1 MEELKESKETLPVSL
16 LTDLIS
22 RGWAEVGNIKA
33 DIEAISNTYKGAKKI
48 EDTLQA
54 LADSYL
60 IAIGQ
65 LEAFAEAKDY
75 VEFPEEEDK
84 ALKEDVNVNIEVK
97 NYGDEDKTK
106 IKIESDEDE
115 GEVEVKDDDFNP
127 EAELVDAKK
136 PAKVEEPFEYFTD
149 FDEPAPADEEEKI
162 DLQEA
167 FNLFN

>member
-1 MEELKESKETLPVSL
+1 MEELKESKETLPISL

-33 DIEAISNTYKGAKKI
+33 DIEAIGNTYKGAKKI

-75 VEFPEEEDK
+75 VEFPEEDEDK
-84 ALKEDVNVNIEVK
+84 TLKEDVNVNIEVK
-97 NYGDEDKTK
+97 NYGEEDKTK
-106 IKIESDEDE
+106 INIEKDE
-115 GEVEVKDDDFNP
+115 GEVEVKDDDLNP

-149 FDEPAPADEEEKI
+149 FDEPTPASEDEKI

>member
-1 MEELKESKETLPVSL
+1 MAELKESKETIPVSL

-33 DIEAISNTYKGAKKI
+33 DIESIGSAYKGAKQI

-75 VEFPEEEDK
+75 VEFPEDEDK
-84 ALKEDVNVNIEVK
+84 ALTEDVNVNIEVK

-106 IKIESDEDE
+106 IKIEKDEDE
-115 GEVEVKDDDFNP
+115 GEVEVEEK
-127 EAELVDAKK
+127 AEE

-149 FDEPAPADEEEKI
+149 FDEPTPADEEEKI